1 MFMVKKEGIPN
12 EVFDEL
18 DIRKIEKQ
26 KEVFEITPVV
36 EKHQIKLPIPS
47 VLRKDI
53 NISKGK
59 KVKVRYNSKTKE
71 LIYKI

>member
-1 MFMVKKEGIPN
+1 MVKKEGIP
-12 EVFDEL
+12 EEIIEEL
-18 DIRKIEKQ
+18 DIRKVEKQ
-26 KEVFEITPVV
+26 KDVFDVTPVI

-53 NISKGK
+53 QLSKGK
-59 KVKVRYNSKTKE
+59 KIKVRYNSKTKE